1 MTSIDPKVSSLSK
14 NPLFEDIPKEK
25 LSEIAEEAGYQVV
38 SAHTVIFKEGD
49 PGDNFYMINSG
60 KVRVSKTGRGGVE
73 IRVAE
78 LGAGDFFGHLAILTD
93 GLREVKVEA
102 LDETNLTI
110 LTKYQFDE
118 ILRECPNASFA
129 FAKQMSQYLA
139 RNITVIK
146 KKTEHSF
153 RINSSSWLDYFVI
166 FSLSLLCGVIF
177 NHSNPNGISLAPNF
191 LSDTEIFMAMP
202 VQAKAK
208 HAEGKVLFVDAR
220 PSSLYDQMHIE
231 GAVNIP
237 LALFDIMYMME
248 LSELD
253 KKKNIIVYGQT
264 ISSHYDE
271 KMARK
276 LELRGHKNVV
286 VLKGGLS
293 AWEKLGYPVKS

>member
-1 MTSIDPKVSSLSK
+1 
-14 NPLFEDIPKEK
+14 
-25 LSEIAEEAGYQVV
+25 
-38 SAHTVIFKEGD
+38 
-49 PGDNFYMINSG
+49 
-60 KVRVSKTGRGGVE
+60 
-73 IRVAE
+73 

-93 GLREVKVEA
+93 DLREVKVEA

-110 LTKYQFDE
+110 LSKYQFDE

-146 KKTEHSF
+146 KKSEHRF
-153 RINSSSWLDYFVI
+153 RINKSSWLDFFVI

-177 NHSNPNGISLAPNF
+177 NHSNPNGISLLPKLLA
-191 LSDTEIFMAMP
+191 DTNISMAMP
-202 VQAKAK
+202 AHARAKYANGN
-208 HAEGKVLFVDAR
+208 ALFVDAR
-220 PSSLYDQMHIE
+220 PAPLYDQMHIE
-231 GAVNIP
+231 GAINIP

-253 KKKNIIVYGQT
+253 KEKDIIVYGRT

-271 KMARK
+271 KLARK
-276 LELRGHKNVV
+276 LTLRGHKNVV

-293 AWEKLGYPVKS
+293 AWKKQGYPVKS